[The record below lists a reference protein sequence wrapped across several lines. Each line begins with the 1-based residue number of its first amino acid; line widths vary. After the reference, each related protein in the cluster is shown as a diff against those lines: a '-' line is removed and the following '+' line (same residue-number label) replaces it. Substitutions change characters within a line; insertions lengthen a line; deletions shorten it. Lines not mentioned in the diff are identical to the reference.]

1 MDGLAAIQTYLIA
14 HGVSTV
20 GAIIVFLVR
29 NEHRVTKLET
39 SLNNLKESHDVLTDH
54 GTIRHDFGENKL

>member
-1 MDGLAAIQTYLIA
+1 MDGLAAIQAYLIA

-29 NEHRVTKLET
+29 NEHRITKLET
-39 SLNNLKESHDVLTDH
+39 SLNNLKESHDALTDH
-54 GTIRHDFGENKL
+54 GTIRHDFSETKL